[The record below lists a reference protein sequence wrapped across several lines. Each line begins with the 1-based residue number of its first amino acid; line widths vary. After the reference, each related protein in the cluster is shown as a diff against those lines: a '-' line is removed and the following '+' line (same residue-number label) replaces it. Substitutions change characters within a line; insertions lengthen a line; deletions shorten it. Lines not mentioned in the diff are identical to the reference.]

1 MVMIFLISLLSV
13 ILDFGWWSAEG
24 CLELERSALL
34 HLKHNFFND
43 PHNYLQKWV
52 DHENYSDCCQWER
65 VECNTTTGRVIAL
78 HFIALGVGNWQTVAS
93 RKRQLRENEKVP
105 ALIAFGDSILDTGN
119 NNNLISLAKCNFP
132 PYGKDFIGGKPTGR
146 FSDGKVL
153 TDLLAEGLGI
163 KETVPAY
170 LDPNLQSKDL
180 ATGVC
185 FASGGSGLD
194 PLTSS
199 ITSAIPISGQLKNF
213 KEYIGKL
220 KGVVGEEGANKVIS
234 KSLFLLSAGNNDLGI
249 NYSVLRVKK
258 YDISTYTSMLV
269 SWTSTIIKDLY
280 GVGVRKIAI
289 FSTTPVGCL
298 PIFRTLH
305 GGLMRSCAD
314 DDNKAAELFNSKLLA
329 EVKNLNS
336 SLPQAKIVY
345 VDFYNPLLY
354 LISNPVKSGFSVSD
368 RSCCS
373 TGTVETA
380 ILCNKKTPFTC
391 ANVSKFVFWDSV
403 HPSERACRIT
413 AAPILQDLKKNF
425 L

>member
-1 MVMIFLISLLSV
+1 MYRI
-13 ILDFGWWSAEG
+13 
-24 CLELERSALL
+24 
-34 HLKHNFFND
+34 
-43 PHNYLQKWV
+43 
-52 DHENYSDCCQWER
+52 
-65 VECNTTTGRVIAL
+65 
-78 HFIALGVGNWQTVAS
+78 VAS

-170 LDPNLQSKDL
+170 HDPNLQSKDL

-185 FASGGSGLD
+185 LASGGSGLD

-258 YDISTYTSMLV
+258 YAISTYTSMLV

-289 FSTTPVGCL
+289 FSTMPVGCL

-314 DDNKAAELFNSKLLA
+314 DDNKAAELFYSKLLA

-345 VDFYNPLLY
+345 VDFYNPLLD

-368 RSCCS
+368 RSCCG

-380 ILCNKKTPFTC
+380 ILCNRDRK
-391 ANVSKFVFWDSV
+391 SV
-403 HPSERACRIT
+403 V
-413 AAPILQDLKKNF
+413 
-425 L
+425 

>member
-1 MVMIFLISLLSV
+1 MYRI
-13 ILDFGWWSAEG
+13 
-24 CLELERSALL
+24 
-34 HLKHNFFND
+34 
-43 PHNYLQKWV
+43 
-52 DHENYSDCCQWER
+52 
-65 VECNTTTGRVIAL
+65 
-78 HFIALGVGNWQTVAS
+78 VAS

-146 FSDGKVL
+146 FGDGKVL

-213 KEYIGKL
+213 KEHIGKL

-289 FSTTPVGCL
+289 FSTMPVGCL

-345 VDFYNPLLY
+345 VDFYNPLLD

-368 RSCCS
+368 RSCCG

-380 ILCNKKTPFTC
+380 ILCNKITPFTC
-391 ANVSKFVFWDSV
+391 ANASKFVFWDSV